1 MHIKK
6 LIATAAVL
14 VCELLLIAYIIPGN
28 IAWICL
34 AIGAAAAS
42 YFLYAARKAH
52 NSKTRKP
59 SRQISILALLS
70 MLIIPIII
78 GWLTL
83 YLGYLSILT
92 ALLATA
98 LTVEF
103 FSNFLA
109 LPLSVYHRHLEVT
122 MTKHRM
128 DYWPPVTIVVPA
140 HNEEKVIERC
150 IEAILEIDYPKKEVI
165 VVDDGST
172 DKTYQLASKYRKKGV
187 KVLRRQKAGG
197 KSGALNTGIL
207 LAKGEIIITCDADSM
222 IARSALRKIISR
234 FQDSSVSA
242 VAGNVKV
249 LNRTNLVTKCQA
261 LEYIVNENIYRRV
274 FDIFGV
280 VPVVPGPLATFRKR
294 SLKEIGF
301 YDRDTLTE
309 DFDITVKLLKTKRV
323 VQALSDA
330 NVYTEAPVTW
340 KDFIK
345 QRTRWNRG
353 TFQTIL
359 KHRNV
364 FGNPRFGYLRNLTFQ
379 YMILSMLFVPFVS
392 LISLIVIF
400 IAVLTGYALQ
410 VLIVMAVFMLIQATY
425 SFLAVQ
431 MDDEDLKLVV
441 FSPLFVVGYK
451 ELRNFIK
458 IKSLF
463 DILSRKEMKW
473 GTLTR
478 VGTPETKSTVKPINS
493 IRR

>member
-1 MHIKK
+1 MNTKK
-6 LIATAAVL
+6 LVAIAIVLACELVL
-14 VCELLLIAYIIPGN
+14 VAFVIPGY

-34 AIGAAAAS
+34 ILGALAAS
-42 YFLYAARKAH
+42 YFLFAARQAH
-52 NSKTRKP
+52 NNINRQP
-59 SRQISILALLS
+59 SRHITILAVLS
-70 MLIIPIII
+70 MLIIPVIV

-83 YLGYLSILT
+83 YLGYLSIAT

-103 FSNFLA
+103 FSNYLA
-109 LPLSVYHRHLEVT
+109 LPLSVYHRYLELKMEQT
-122 MTKHRM
+122 PIQQ
-128 DYWPPVTIVVPA
+128 WPLVTIVVPA
-140 HNEEKVIERC
+140 HNEEKVIKRC
-150 IEAILEIDYPKKEVI
+150 IEAILEIDYPKKEII

-172 DKTYQLASKYRKKGV
+172 DRTYQLATAYSSKGV
-187 KVLRRQKAGG
+187 KVLRRQNAGG

-207 LAKGEIIITCDADSM
+207 VSSGEIIVTCDADSM
-222 IARSALRKIISR
+222 IARTALRKIVSR
-234 FQDSSVSA
+234 FQDQTISA

-280 VPVVPGPLATFRKR
+280 VPVVPGPLASFRKQ

-301 YDRDTLTE
+301 YDKDTLTE

-330 NVYTEAPVTW
+330 VVYTEAPSTW
-340 KDFIK
+340 RDFIK
-345 QRTRWNRG
+345 QRIRWNRG
-353 TFQTIL
+353 TFQTII

-379 YMILSMLFVPFVS
+379 YVMLSMVFVPFVS
-392 LISLIVIF
+392 VVSLIVIA
-400 IAVLTGYALQ
+400 IAILTGYAIQ
-410 VLIVMAVFMLIQATY
+410 ALIVMLVFMLIQTTY
-425 SFLAVQ
+425 SYLALE
-431 MDDEDLKLVV
+431 MDNEDLKLIVL
-441 FSPLFVVGYK
+441 SPLFVIGFK

-463 DILSRKEMKW
+463 DILSRRQMQW
-473 GTLTR
+473 GTLQR
-478 VGTPETKSTVKPINS
+478 VGTPETGTKQG
-493 IRR
+493 

>member
-1 MHIKK
+1 MEFKK
-6 LIATAAVL
+6 IVATAVVLALELVLIAL
-14 VCELLLIAYIIPGN
+14 VIPGY

-34 AIGAAAAS
+34 ILGAVAAS
-42 YFLYAARKAH
+42 YFLFAARQAH
-52 NSKTRKP
+52 KNRQP
-59 SRQISILALLS
+59 SRHITVLAVLS
-70 MLIIPIII
+70 MVIIPVII

-83 YLGYLSILT
+83 YLGYLSIAT

-103 FSNFLA
+103 FSNYLA
-109 LPLSVYHRHLEVT
+109 LPLSVYHRYLELNMKVLPIS
-122 MTKHRM
+122 RL
-128 DYWPPVTIVVPA
+128 PLVTIVVPA

-150 IEAILEIDYPKKEVI
+150 LEAILEIDYPKLEVI

-172 DKTYQLASKYRKKGV
+172 DKTYQLASQYRTKDV
-187 KVLRRQKAGG
+187 KVIRRIKAGG

-207 LAKGEIIITCDADSM
+207 IAHGEIIITCDADSL
-222 IARSALRKIISR
+222 IARGALTKIVSR
-234 FQDSSVSA
+234 FQDPSVSA

-280 VPVVPGPLATFRKR
+280 VPVVPGPLASFRKKT
-294 SLKEIGF
+294 LKEIGF

-309 DFDITVKLLKTKRV
+309 DFDVTVKLLKTQRV

-330 NVYTEAPVTW
+330 NVYTEAPTTW

-353 TFQTIL
+353 TFQTII

-379 YMILSMLFVPFVS
+379 YIILSMIFVPFVS
-392 LISLIVIF
+392 VVSLAVIA
-400 IAVLTGYALQ
+400 IALLTGYALQ
-410 VLIVMAVFMLIQATY
+410 VLFVMAVFVLIQTTY
-425 SFLAVQ
+425 SLLAIM
-431 MDDEDLKLVV
+431 MDDEDWKLIIY
-441 FSPLFVVGYK
+441 SPLFVVGFK
-451 ELRNFIK
+451 EVRNFIK
-458 IKSLF
+458 IKALF
-463 DILSRKEMKW
+463 DILARREMKW
-473 GTLTR
+473 GTLQR
-478 VGTPETKSTVKPINS
+478 IGAAETKQTTKPTDS
-493 IRR
+493 K

>member
-1 MHIKK
+1 MNVKK
-6 LIATAAVL
+6 LIVAAIV
-14 VCELLLIAYIIPGN
+14 VGGELLLIAYLIPGY
-28 IAWICL
+28 IAWISL
-34 AIGAAAAS
+34 GIGIAAAS
-42 YFLYAARKAH
+42 YFLYAARKVH
-52 NSKTRKP
+52 NSETREP
-59 SRQISILALLS
+59 SRHITMFALLS
-70 MLIIPIII
+70 MLIIPVII

-83 YLGYLSILT
+83 NLGYLSILT

-109 LPLSVYHRHLEVT
+109 LPLSVYHKYLELNIKET
-122 MTKHRM
+122 PIYR
-128 DYWPPVTIVVPA
+128 WPSITIVVPA

-165 VVDDGST
+165 VVDDGSK
-172 DKTYQLASKYRKKGV
+172 DKTYRLATNYRPKGV
-187 KVLRRQKAGG
+187 MVLRRDKAGG
-197 KSGALNTGIL
+197 KSAALNTGIL
-207 LAKGEIIITCDADSM
+207 VAKGEIIITCDADSLIGRGALRR
-222 IARSALRKIISR
+222 IARR

-249 LNRTNLVTKCQA
+249 LNRTNLVTNCQA
-261 LEYIVNENIYRRV
+261 LEYVVNENIYRRV

-280 VPVVPGPLATFRKR
+280 VPVVPGPLASFRKR

-309 DFDITVKLLKTKRV
+309 DFDITIKLLKTQKI

-330 NVYTEAPVTW
+330 NVYTEAPSSW

-353 TFQTIL
+353 TFQTVI

-379 YMILSMLFVPFVS
+379 YIILSMIFVPLVS
-392 LISLIVIF
+392 VVSLIVIV
-400 IAVLTGYALQ
+400 IAVLMGYGLQ
-410 VLIVMAVFMLIQATY
+410 VLVVMAMFMLIQATY
-425 SFLAVQ
+425 SFLAIM
-431 MDDEDLKLVV
+431 MDNEDFKLVV

-463 DILSRKEMKW
+463 DILSRREMKW

-478 VGTPETKSTVKPINS
+478 VGTPETKSTVKSTSS
-493 IRR
+493 IGR

>member
-1 MHIKK
+1 MGIKK
-6 LIATAAVL
+6 LIATAAAL
-14 VCELLLIAYIIPGN
+14 ACELLLVAFIIPGY

-34 AIGAAAAS
+34 GIGVATAA
-42 YFLYAARKAH
+42 YFLYAARKVH
-52 NSKTRKP
+52 NSENREP
-59 SRQISILALLS
+59 SRHITMFALLS
-70 MLIIPIII
+70 MFIIPVII

-109 LPLSVYHRHLEVT
+109 LPLSVYHKHLELKMKET
-122 MTKHRM
+122 PIHS
-128 DYWPPVTIVVPA
+128 WPSVTIVVPA

-150 IEAILEIDYPKKEVI
+150 LEAILEIDYPKKEVI

-172 DKTYQLASKYRKKGV
+172 DKTYQLATNYRTKGV
-187 KVLRRQKAGG
+187 KVLHRDKAGG
-197 KSGALNTGIL
+197 KSAALNTGIL
-207 LAKGEIIITCDADSM
+207 VAKGEIIITCDADSM
-222 IARSALRKIISR
+222 IGRGALRKIVKR

-249 LNRTNLVTKCQA
+249 LNRTSLVTNCQA
-261 LEYIVNENIYRRV
+261 LEYIVNENVYRRV

-280 VPVVPGPLATFRKR
+280 VPVVPGPLATFRKK

-309 DFDITVKLLKTKRV
+309 DFDITVKLLKTQKI

-330 NVYTEAPVTW
+330 DVYTEAPTSW

-353 TFQTIL
+353 TFQTVI

-379 YMILSMLFVPFVS
+379 YIILSMIFVPFVS
-392 LISLIVIF
+392 VVSLIVILL
-400 IAVLTGYALQ
+400 AVLMGYALQ
-410 VLIVMAVFMLIQATY
+410 VLIVLATFMLIQATY
-425 SFLAVQ
+425 SFLAIQ
-431 MDDEDLKLVV
+431 MDNEDVKLIV

-463 DILSRKEMKW
+463 DILSRREMKW

-478 VGTPETKSTVKPINS
+478 VGTPETKTAAQQTSS
-493 IRR
+493 IQS

>member
-1 MHIKK
+1 MDIKK
-6 LIATAAVL
+6 LIATAVVL
-14 VCELLLIAYIIPGN
+14 GCELLLIAYLIPGY
-28 IAWICL
+28 IAWISL
-34 AIGAAAAS
+34 GIGVAAAS
-42 YFLYAARKAH
+42 YFLYAARTVH
-52 NSKTRKP
+52 NSEIRKP
-59 SRQISILALLS
+59 SRHITVFALLS
-70 MLIIPIII
+70 MLIIPVII

-83 YLGYLSILT
+83 NLGYLSILT

-109 LPLSVYHRHLEVT
+109 LPLSIYHRHLELN
-122 MTKHRM
+122 MKESPIYR
-128 DYWPPVTIVVPA
+128 WPSIAIVVPA

-172 DKTYQLASKYRKKGV
+172 DKTYRLATNYRAKGV
-187 KVLRRQKAGG
+187 KVLRRDKAGG
-197 KSGALNTGIL
+197 KSAALNTGIL
-207 LAKGEIIITCDADSM
+207 AAKGEIIITCDADSM
-222 IARSALRKIISR
+222 IGRGALRKIAMR
-234 FQDSSVSA
+234 FQDPEVSA

-249 LNRTNLVTKCQA
+249 LNRTNLVTNCQA
-261 LEYIVNENIYRRV
+261 LEYLVNENIYRRV

-280 VPVVPGPLATFRKR
+280 VPVVPGPLASFRKA

-309 DFDITVKLLKTKRV
+309 DFDITVKLLKTQKV

-330 NVYTEAPVTW
+330 NVYTEAPSSW
-340 KDFIK
+340 RDFIK

-353 TFQTIL
+353 TFQTIM

-379 YMILSMLFVPFVS
+379 YIILSMIFVPLVSVVS
-392 LISLIVIF
+392 LITLF
-400 IAVLTGYALQ
+400 LAVLMGYGLQ
-410 VLIVMAVFMLIQATY
+410 VLFVMAAFMLIQATY
-425 SFLAVQ
+425 SFLAIM
-431 MDDEDLKLVV
+431 MDNEDQKLVL

-458 IKSLF
+458 IKSLY
-463 DILSRKEMKW
+463 DILSKKEMKW

-478 VGTPETKSTVKPINS
+478 VGTPETKSPIKVTNS

>member
-1 MHIKK
+1 MAIKK
-6 LIATAAVL
+6 LVVTAVVL
-14 VCELLLIAYIIPGN
+14 ACELVLIAFVIPGY

-34 AIGAAAAS
+34 ILGAVAAS
-42 YFLYAARKAH
+42 YFLFAARQAH
-52 NSKTRKP
+52 KSKIRKP
-59 SRQISILALLS
+59 SRHITILAVLS
-70 MLIIPIII
+70 MLIIPVIV

-83 YLGYLSILT
+83 YLGYLSIAT

-103 FSNFLA
+103 FSNYLA
-109 LPLSVYHRHLEVT
+109 LPLCVYHRYLELNMTLSPIYRWPVVT
-122 MTKHRM
+122 L
-128 DYWPPVTIVVPA
+128 VVPA

-172 DKTYQLASKYRKKGV
+172 DKTYQLASKYRTKGV
-187 KVLRRQKAGG
+187 KVIHRETAGG

-207 LAKGEIIITCDADSM
+207 IAEGEVIITCDADSM
-222 IARSALRKIISR
+222 IARGALKKIVSR
-234 FQDSSVSA
+234 FQDPTVSA

-280 VPVVPGPLATFRKR
+280 VPVVPGPLASFRKR
-294 SLKEIGF
+294 TLKEIGF

-309 DFDITVKLLKTKRV
+309 DFDITVKLLKTQRV

-353 TFQTIL
+353 TFQTII

-379 YMILSMLFVPFVS
+379 YIILSMVFVPFVS
-392 LISLIVIF
+392 IASLIVIF
-400 IAVLTGYALQ
+400 FAVLTGYALQ
-410 VLIVMAVFMLIQATY
+410 VLLVMAVFILIQTTY
-425 SFLAVQ
+425 SFLAIM
-431 MDDEDLKLVV
+431 MDEEDLKLAV

-451 ELRNFIK
+451 EVRNFIK

-463 DILSRKEMKW
+463 DILSRRELKW

-478 VGTPETKSTVKPINS
+478 VGTPETKSTVKPANS
-493 IRR
+493 TQR

>member
-1 MHIKK
+1 MGIKK
-6 LIATAAVL
+6 LVITAVVL
-14 VCELLLIAYIIPGN
+14 ALELILIAFVIPGY

-34 AIGAAAAS
+34 ILGAVAAS
-42 YFLYAARKAH
+42 YFLFAARQARR
-52 NSKTRKP
+52 SKIRQP
-59 SRQISILALLS
+59 SRHITILAVLS
-70 MLIIPIII
+70 MLIIPVIV

-103 FSNFLA
+103 FSNYLA
-109 LPLSVYHRHLEVT
+109 LPLSVYHRYLELN
-122 MTKHRM
+122 MPLSPIHS
-128 DYWPPVTIVVPA
+128 WPLVTIVVPA
-140 HNEEKVIERC
+140 HNEEKGIERC
-150 IEAILEIDYPKKEVI
+150 LDAILEIDYPKKEVI

-172 DKTYQLASKYRKKGV
+172 DKTFQLASNYKTKGI
-187 KVLRRQKAGG
+187 KVIRRETAGG

-207 LAKGEIIITCDADSM
+207 IANGEIIITCDADSM
-222 IARSALRKIISR
+222 IARGALKKIISR
-234 FQDSSVSA
+234 FQDPTVSA

-280 VPVVPGPLATFRKR
+280 VPVVPGPLASFRKR
-294 SLKEIGF
+294 TLKEIGF
-301 YDRDTLTE
+301 YDQDTLTE
-309 DFDITVKLLKTKRV
+309 DFDITVKLLKTQRI

-330 NVYTEAPVTW
+330 NVYTEAPATW

-353 TFQTIL
+353 TFQTII

-379 YMILSMLFVPFVS
+379 YIILSMVFVPFVS
-392 LISLIVIF
+392 VVSLAVIA
-400 IAVLTGYALQ
+400 IAALTGYALQ

-425 SFLAVQ
+425 SFLAIM
-431 MDDEDLKLVV
+431 MDDEDLKLAVY
-441 FSPLFVVGYK
+441 SPLFVVGFK
-451 ELRNFIK
+451 EIRNLIK
-458 IKSLF
+458 IKSLI
-463 DILSRKEMKW
+463 DILSRREMKW
-473 GTLTR
+473 GTLQR
-478 VGTPETKSTVKPINS
+478 IGAPEAKSEAKPSNS
-493 IRR
+493 T

>member
-1 MHIKK
+1 MKK
-6 LIATAAVL
+6 LVVTALVL
-14 VCELLLIAYIIPGN
+14 GFELILIALVIPGN

-34 AIGAAAAS
+34 ILGAAAAS
-42 YFLYAARKAH
+42 YFLFAARQAH
-52 NSKTRKP
+52 NQKIRKP
-59 SRQISILALLS
+59 SKHITVLALLS
-70 MLIIPIII
+70 MLILPVLI

-103 FSNFLA
+103 FSNYLA
-109 LPLSVYHRHLEVT
+109 LPLSVYHRYLELKMTLTPIQHWPLVT
-122 MTKHRM
+122 L
-128 DYWPPVTIVVPA
+128 VVPA
-140 HNEEKVIERC
+140 HNEEKGIERC

-172 DKTYQLASKYRKKGV
+172 DRTYQLASKYRSKEV
-187 KVLRRQKAGG
+187 KVIRRTEAGG

-207 LAKGEIIITCDADSM
+207 IANGEIIITCDADSM
-222 IARSALRKIISR
+222 IARGALRMIVSR
-234 FQDSSVSA
+234 FQDPSVSA

-249 LNRTNLVTKCQA
+249 LNRTNLLTKCQA

-280 VPVVPGPLATFRKR
+280 VPVVPGPLASFRKK

-309 DFDITVKLLKTKRV
+309 DFDITIKLLKTQRV
-323 VQALSDA
+323 VQALSEA
-330 NVYTEAPVTW
+330 YVYTEAPNSW

-353 TFQTIL
+353 TFQTII

-364 FGNPRFGYLRNLTFQ
+364 FANARFGYLRNLTFQ
-379 YMILSMLFVPFVS
+379 YIFLSMVFVPFVS
-392 LISLIVIF
+392 VVSLIVIALA
-400 IAVLTGYALQ
+400 IMTGYALQ
-410 VLIVMAVFMLIQATY
+410 VLTVMAVFVLIQTTY
-425 SFLAVQ
+425 SILAVQ
-431 MDDEDLKLVV
+431 MDDEDMKLIIY
-441 FSPLFVVGYK
+441 SPLFVVGYK
-451 ELRNFIK
+451 EIRNFIK

-463 DILSRKEMKW
+463 DILLKREMKW
-473 GTLTR
+473 GTLKR
-478 VGTPETKSTVKPINS
+478 IGTSTKTN
-493 IRR
+493 

>member
-1 MHIKK
+1 MDIKK
-6 LIATAAVL
+6 LVVTAVVL
-14 VCELLLIAYIIPGN
+14 ACELILIALVIPGY

-34 AIGAAAAS
+34 GIGAATAS
-42 YFLYAARKAH
+42 YFLYAARNVH
-52 NSKTRKP
+52 NSKIRKP

-70 MLIIPIII
+70 MFIIPIII

-83 YLGYLSILT
+83 YLGYLSI
-92 ALLATA
+92 ATA

-103 FSNFLA
+103 FSNYLA
-109 LPLSVYHRHLEVT
+109 LPLSVYHRYLELNMTLRPIHRWPLVT
-122 MTKHRM
+122 L
-128 DYWPPVTIVVPA
+128 VVPA

-150 IEAILEIDYPKKEVI
+150 IEAILEIDYPKKEII

-172 DKTYQLASKYRKKGV
+172 DKTYQLASKYRTKGV
-187 KVLRRQKAGG
+187 KVIRRLEAGG

-207 LAKGEIIITCDADSM
+207 IAKGEIIITCDADSM
-222 IARSALRKIISR
+222 IGRSALRMIISR

-249 LNRTNLVTKCQA
+249 LNRTNLLTKCQA
-261 LEYIVNENIYRRV
+261 LEYIVNQNIYRRV

-280 VPVVPGPLATFRKR
+280 VPVIPGPLASFRKK

-330 NVYTEAPVTW
+330 FVYTEAPVTW

-353 TFQTIL
+353 TFQTII

-379 YMILSMLFVPFVS
+379 YIILSMVFVPFVS
-392 LISLIVIF
+392 VVSIIVIF
-400 IAVLTGYALQ
+400 LAVLTGYALQ
-410 VLIVMAVFMLIQATY
+410 VLLVMAIFMLIQTTY

-431 MDDEDLKLVV
+431 MDNEDMKLVV
-441 FSPLFVVGYK
+441 LSPLFVVGFK

-463 DILSRKEMKW
+463 DILSRREMQW
-473 GTLTR
+473 GSLKR
-478 VGTPETKSTVKPINS
+478 IGTEKKTA
-493 IRR
+493 